1 MTMSM
6 DTVIEKQAWRLISLG
21 VLLASL
27 AACNTS
33 VDEPPATNTLLAGIP
48 LEARS
53 VSAFSVIDHSPVD
66 GSENQALTRNIRVTF
81 DTPLLIE
88 SITPD
93 AVELWQ
99 DSQRVPVS
107 TVYVADT
114 QSIRLIPASDLKPNQ
129 SYRVELKPQL
139 MSIQGELFGGAQWQ
153 FKTAGPVGAT
163 SQWTLD
169 NCMDATEQAWL
180 EQINRARS
188 EARYCGRVLQGSAPP
203 LSYQCTL
210 AGAAQRHS
218 DDMASYQM
226 LSHLGSDGL
235 DAYRRLQQQ
244 DYEASALGENV
255 AMTSAADSDVV
266 QQWLASPGH
275 CRNIMDDTFTSV
287 GMGQAIAENGDVYWT
302 LNLAE
307 PASRQSD
314 D

>member
-6 DTVIEKQAWRLISLG
+6 DTVIEKQARRLICLG

-27 AACNTS
+27 AACNTAI
-33 VDEPPATNTLLAGIP
+33 DEPPATNTLLAGVP
-48 LEARS
+48 LEPRS
-53 VSAFSVIDHSPVD
+53 ASAFSVIDHSPVD
-66 GSENQALTRNIRVTF
+66 GSDTQALTRDIRVTF

-88 SITPD
+88 SITQD
-93 AVELWQ
+93 AVEVWQ
-99 DSQRVPVS
+99 GNRRVPVS

-114 QSIRLIPASDLKPNQ
+114 QSIRLIPTSELKPNQ
-129 SYRVELKPQL
+129 TYRVELKPL
-139 MSIQGELFGGAQWQ
+139 LLSVQGELFGGAQWQ
-153 FKTAGPVGAT
+153 FETAGPVGAT

-180 EQINRARS
+180 EQINRIRSDARS
-188 EARYCGRVLQGSAPP
+188 CGRVLQGAAAP

-210 AGAAQRHS
+210 AGAAQQHS
-218 DDMASYQM
+218 DDMARYEM

-244 DYEASALGENV
+244 GYEATTLGENI

-275 CRNIMDDTFTSV
+275 CRNIMDGTFTSV
-287 GMGQAIAENGDVYWT
+287 GMGQAIADNGNVYWT
-302 LNLAE
+302 LNLAV
-307 PASRQSD
+307 PASRRSD